1 HSFGIRPL
9 ALVVLCGAVFLCG
22 SENFL
27 ADEPTPSAP
36 ETSRAVT
43 YRNDRRSEGPL
54 SIHIVRIDRS
64 RTDYEFVTTPAR
76 GTVIGLSPVSAQ
88 VRLIPPEM
96 GRPIAAV
103 NGDFYQR
110 DSQYYNGDP
119 MGVQVLNGELVSG
132 PNHSE
137 CFWIDADGNPH
148 ITNVVSQF
156 KVTWPKGETTRFG
169 LNEPREELPIV
180 LYTPRLG
187 IATGTRGGRELILE
201 RDGEKQWLP
210 LKIG

>member
-1 HSFGIRPL
+1 
-9 ALVVLCGAVFLCG
+9 
-22 SENFL
+22 
-27 ADEPTPSAP
+27 
-36 ETSRAVT
+36 
-43 YRNDRRSEGPL
+43 
-54 SIHIVRIDRS
+54 
-64 RTDYEFVTTPAR
+64 
-76 GTVIGLSPVSAQ
+76 
-88 VRLIPPEM
+88 
-96 GRPIAAV
+96 PIAAV

-119 MGVQVLNGELVSG
+119 MGLQVLNGELVSG

-148 ITNVVSQF
+148 ITNVASQF

-210 LKIG
+210 LKIGEAYSVRVREIRDTGNTRLRPDTLVLSLSPEILSDV